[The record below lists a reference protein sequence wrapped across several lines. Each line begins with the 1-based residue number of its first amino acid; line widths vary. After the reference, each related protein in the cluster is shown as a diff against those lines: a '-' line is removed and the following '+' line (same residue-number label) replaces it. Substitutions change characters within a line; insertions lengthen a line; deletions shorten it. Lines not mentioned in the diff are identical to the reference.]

1 MNQVSIYHD
10 PNCNLF
16 KDSLIGFSKDSYI
29 VSLNNQIIG
38 HFNLIF
44 DTFDENSILINYEL
58 LRDFRGLGIGNSY
71 YQIIENYIKQNFDFS
86 QLVLLIHYTNIKSMK
101 VAIKNDYH
109 IDFDY
114 LEEMERNGE
123 LNNYNPYVKRKKL

>member
-16 KDSLIGFSKDSYI
+16 KDSIIGFSKDSYI

-58 LRDFRGLGIGNSY
+58 LRDFRGLGIGNSF

-101 VAIKNDYH
+101 VAIKNDYQ

>member
-16 KDSLIGFSKDSYI
+16 KDSIIGFSKDSYI

-58 LRDFRGLGIGNSY
+58 LRDFRGLGIGNSF
-71 YQIIENYIKQNFDFS
+71 YQIITTLFS
-86 QLVLLIHYTNIKSMK
+86 RLILIIILILYHTAFPPRIIIVVLTIHGKFEKYMNNLY
-101 VAIKNDYH
+101 KNC
-109 IDFDY
+109 
-114 LEEMERNGE
+114 
-123 LNNYNPYVKRKKL
+123 

>member
-58 LRDFRGLGIGNSY
+58 LRDFRGLGIGNSF

-101 VAIKNDYH
+101 VAIKNDYQ

>member
-16 KDSLIGFSKDSYI
+16 KDSLIGSSKDSYI

-44 DTFDENSILINYEL
+44 NTFDKNSIIINYEL
-58 LRDFRGLGIGNSY
+58 LRSFRGIGIGNSF
-71 YQIIENYIKQNFDFS
+71 YQIIENYIKQNFEVN
-86 QLVLLIHYTNIKSMK
+86 QLILLVHFTNIKSMK
-101 VAIKNDYH
+101 IAIKNDYK